1 MGALVGGVPSAAG
14 SADDKTTFTVALD
27 QEVDS
32 FSPFLGILAASYEM
46 WYLTYDFMISWSMED
61 MSPQPGLASKWTTSE
76 DGRTWTFDIRT
87 GVDWSDGEPLTAADI
102 AYTYNRVLTGDVE
115 GGTWASYL
123 GGVTKVTAPDATH
136 VVLELDKPTAV
147 LPLLPIPIVPEHIW
161 KDVDEKEVKNYTAEP
176 KDGQPVVGSG
186 PFRLVEGTANGST
199 YRFEANPDYWKG
211 APHVDELVFKVYKSM
226 DPAIQAL
233 LKGDVDFVEGITA
246 LQVETLEGKAG
257 ITAHLGDSPGFD
269 EIAIN
274 TGSVDTETGKPIGD
288 PHPVLADPK
297 FRHALGFAID
307 QQVLVDK
314 VYQGG
319 GDPAESVI
327 PPAYK
332 DYQWIPPADEAFTFD
347 LERAG
352 QLLDDAGYELGDDGK
367 RTMPDGSP
375 IGKLRIAART
385 DGTYSVGV
393 VNYVKEWFE
402 QVGLEI
408 QVDSYTENRLT
419 EVILDGNYDMFEW
432 GWYVEPDPD
441 AILSYFTCDQLGSWS
456 DSWYCTEEYDAL
468 WAQQHGEMDQAKRQE
483 IVKQMQQII
492 FEDSPYLL
500 TSYQTIGEAV
510 RSDRFVCFEPQP
522 NPGGIWLEHYGGQN
536 YLNVRPASEADQ
548 CDLETNEVEATVA
561 SADDGIGTGFLVGAG
576 VVVVGLLG
584 IGGVV
589 MMRRRSS
596 VGERE

>member
-1 MGALVGGVPSAAG
+1 MRAAVGGLVTGGTVPPRSRPACWLLGWERWSAASPSAAG
-14 SADDKTTFTVALD
+14 SDDDKTTFTVALD

-61 MSPQPGLASKWTTSE
+61 MSPQPGLASKWTTSK

-161 KDVDEKEVKNYTAEP
+161 KDVDEKEVKTYTAEP

-211 APHVDELVFKVYKSM
+211 APHIDELVFKVYKSM

-269 EIAIN
+269 EIGIN

-319 GDPAESVI
+319 GEPADSVI

-332 DYQWIPPADEAFTFD
+332 DYQWVPPADEAFTFD

-352 QLLDDAGYELGDDGK
+352 ELLDDAGYELGDDGK

-408 QVDSYTENRLT
+408 QVDSFTENRLT

-468 WAQQHGEMDQAKRQE
+468 WAAQHSEMDQAKRQE
-483 IVKQMQQII
+483 IVKEMQQII
-492 FEDSPYLL
+492 FEGFPLPPDVLP
-500 TSYQTIGEAV
+500 
-510 RSDRFVCFEPQP
+510 DR
-522 NPGGIWLEHYGGQN
+522 
-536 YLNVRPASEADQ
+536 R
-548 CDLETNEVEATVA
+548 
-561 SADDGIGTGFLVGAG
+561 
-576 VVVVGLLG
+576 
-584 IGGVV
+584 
-589 MMRRRSS
+589 
-596 VGERE
+596 

>member
-1 MGALVGGVPSAAG
+1 VPSAAG
-14 SADDKTTFTVALD
+14 SDDEKTTFTVALD
-27 QEVDS
+27 GEVDS
-32 FSPFLGILAASYEM
+32 FSPFLGIVAASYEM
-46 WYLTYDFMISWSMED
+46 WALTYDYMISWSMED
-61 MSPQPGLASKWTTSE
+61 MSPQPGLAEKWTTSE
-76 DGRTWTFDIRT
+76 DGLTWTFDIRT
-87 GVDWSDGEPLTAADI
+87 GVEWSDGQPLTAADI

-123 GGVTKVTAPDATH
+123 VGVKKVTAPDATH
-136 VVLELDKPTAV
+136 VVLKLDKPNAV
-147 LPLLPIPIVPEHIW
+147 LPLLPIPIVPQHIW
-161 KDVDEKEVKNYTAEP
+161 KDVDEKKVKTYAAEP
-176 KDGQPVVGSG
+176 KNGEPVVGSG

-211 APHVDELVFKVYKSM
+211 APHVDEVVFKVYKSM

-233 LKGDVDFVEGITA
+233 KKGEVDFVEGIKP
-246 LQVETLEGKAG
+246 LQVETLKGEPG

-269 EIAIN
+269 EIAFN

-288 PHPVLADPK
+288 PNPVLFDPK
-297 FRHALGFAID
+297 FRHALGYAINNE
-307 QQVLVDK
+307 VLVDK

-319 GDPAESVI
+319 GEPAQVVV

-332 DYQWIPPADEAFTFD
+332 DFRWTPPADQAFTFD
-347 LERAG
+347 LEKAG
-352 QLLDDAGYELGDDGK
+352 QLLDDAGYKLGDDGK

-375 IGKLRIAART
+375 IGELRIAART

-402 QVGLEI
+402 ELGLEI
-408 QVDSYTENRLT
+408 KVDPYNENRLT
-419 EVILDGNYDMFEW
+419 EVILEGNYDMFEW

-441 AILSYFTCDQLGSWS
+441 SILSYFTCDQRGSWS
-456 DSWYCTEEYDAL
+456 DSWYCNKEYDAL
-468 WAQQHGEMDQAKRQE
+468 YAQQHGEMDLEKRQE
-483 IVKQMQQII
+483 IIKQMQQII

-510 RSDRFVCFEPQP
+510 RSDKFACLEPQP
-522 NPGGIWLEHYGGQN
+522 NPGGIWLEQYGSQN

-548 CDLETNEVEATVA
+548 CDVEGNEVEATEA
-561 SADDGIGTGFLVGAG
+561 STDGGVGTGFFVGAG
-576 VVVVGLLG
+576 VVVVALLG

>member
-1 MGALVGGVPSAAG
+1 MGALVGAGPSAAG
-14 SADDKTTFTVALD
+14 SEDDKVTFTVALD
-27 QEVDS
+27 GEVDS
-32 FSPFLGILAASYEM
+32 FSPFLGITAASYEM
-46 WYLTYDFMISWSMED
+46 WYLTYDFMISWSMKD
-61 MSPQPGLASKWTTSE
+61 MSPTPGLASKWTTSE

-87 GVDWSDGEPLTAADI
+87 GVEWSDGKPLTAADI

-147 LPLLPIPIVPEHIW
+147 LPLLPIPIIPEHIW
-161 KDVDEKEVKNYTAEP
+161 KDVDKVEVKDYAAEP

-186 PFRLVEGTANGST
+186 PFRLIEGTANGST

-211 APHVDELVFKVYKSM
+211 APHIDELVFKVYKSM

-269 EIAIN
+269 EIGIN
-274 TGSVDTETGKPIGD
+274 TGSVDPETGKPIGD

-319 GDPAESVI
+319 GDPAESII
-327 PPAYK
+327 PPAYP
-332 DYQWIPPADEAFTFD
+332 DYQWVPPADEAFTFD

-352 QLLDDAGYELGDDGK
+352 QLLDDAGYKLGDDGK

-375 IGKLRIAART
+375 IGKLRIAARS

-408 QVDSYTENRLT
+408 QVESYTENRLT
-419 EVILDGNYDMFEW
+419 EVILEGNYDMFEW

-441 AILSYFTCDQLGSWS
+441 SILSYFTCDQLGSWS

-468 WAQQHGEMDQAKRQE
+468 WDAQHSEMDEAKRQE

-522 NPGGIWLEHYGGQN
+522 NPGGIWLEQYGAQN
-536 YLNVRPASEADQ
+536 YLNVRPASEADE
-548 CDLETNEVEATVA
+548 CDLETNEVGASVA
-561 SADDGIGTGFLVGAG
+561 STDDGIGTGFLVGAG
-576 VVVVGLLG
+576 IVVVGLLG